1 MDIVIR
7 PNSLFA
13 QIHFT
18 PIHIYVEFYDEFY
31 FTTNSFRRNFLM
43 TNFILRRFLYDEF
56 FSTKFL
62 YEELFF
68 RRILPKPCI
77 VTIISMPARGHLLR
91 ANFGLWTTGLW
102 AKLVTSWPSYKS
114 RTPRIIAFPY

>member
-1 MDIVIR
+1 MIMSMKLPYGNGVFIYNGHVI
-7 PNSLFA
+7 SWTLSFA
-13 QIHFT
+13 QIHYSPKFT
-18 PIHIYVEFYDEFY
+18 LPQYEFYDEFY

-77 VTIISMPARGHLLR
+77 VTII
-91 ANFGLWTTGLW
+91 
-102 AKLVTSWPSYKS
+102 
-114 RTPRIIAFPY
+114 